1 MKNNNFISYILIIL
15 GGIIAFYANAEK
27 QQNTIILVV
36 GIILLMYGVFR
47 LTQTIPSKNDKNEDL
62 DNNEEH

>member
-62 DNNEEH
+62 DNNEEY